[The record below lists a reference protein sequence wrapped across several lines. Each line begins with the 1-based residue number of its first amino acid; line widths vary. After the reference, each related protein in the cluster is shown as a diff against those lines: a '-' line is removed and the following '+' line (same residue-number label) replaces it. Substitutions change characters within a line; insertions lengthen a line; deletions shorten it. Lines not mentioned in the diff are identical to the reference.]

1 MDSMAPAQEMPL
13 PAMTPTQALMQGFE
27 IDVDVDPKHETLQ
40 TARRVHASGAQDEQ
54 QRQGFIV
61 GGLHLMIR
69 YDEGSE
75 LSEVPR
81 LYPLPNVPA
90 WFQGFANLQGVL
102 VPVFDLAGY
111 LGLDGKPPS
120 HPLLLVLSHGENAAG
135 VVINGMPQRLRWSA
149 ADQADSSAA
158 PSAVAPH
165 LRGASQIGEQ
175 LWFDLECNSLLD
187 ALEQA
192 MGATA

>member
-81 LYPLPNVPA
+81 
-90 WFQGFANLQGVL
+90 
-102 VPVFDLAGY
+102 
-111 LGLDGKPPS
+111 
-120 HPLLLVLSHGENAAG
+120 
-135 VVINGMPQRLRWSA
+135 
-149 ADQADSSAA
+149 
-158 PSAVAPH
+158 
-165 LRGASQIGEQ
+165 
-175 LWFDLECNSLLD
+175 
-187 ALEQA
+187 
-192 MGATA
+192 